1 MARVKTIGNRLAPTR
16 FLAFGAMLL
25 VGWAIGISLLGFE
38 RGLLTGFDIA
48 AAVFLASCV
57 PLLKVG
63 AGELRR
69 TAQENDANRWL
80 LLAISSLLTLMILA
94 AISAQLAAPTTLTG
108 ADKLIIVATLV
119 LIWTFGNAVY
129 ALHYAHLFYS
139 TDDGGKDS
147 AGLDF
152 PGAAEPDMLD
162 FVYFAFTLGVAV
174 QTADV
179 SVTSPHIRRI
189 VTAHCIAGFF
199 FNIGVLALTI
209 NVLGSG

>member
-1 MARVKTIGNRLAPTR
+1 MSNIKRIGNRVAPPR
-16 FLAFGAMLL
+16 FLAFLATL
-25 VGWAIGISLLGFE
+25 VIACAAGIALLGVE
-38 RGLLTGFDIA
+38 RGLLGGFDA
-48 AAVFLASCV
+48 AAILFLVSCW
-57 PLLKVG
+57 PLLRLG
-63 AGELRR
+63 AEELRR

-80 LLAISSLLTLMILA
+80 LLAISFLLTLI
-94 AISAQLAAPTTLTG
+94 IFTVIGAQLADRTTLTG
-108 ADKLIIVATLV
+108 ADKLLVVATLV

-139 TDDGGKDS
+139 RDDGGKDA

-152 PGAAEPDMLD
+152 PGAAEPDMPD

-174 QTADV
+174 QTSDV
-179 SVTSPHIRRI
+179 KVTSPHVRRVVI
-189 VTAHCIAGFF
+189 AHCIAGFF